1 MNKPKLLLT
10 RALPDPAMSVLNNF
24 GDLVIIDLANNDP
37 LPAEGDILL
46 CTAVDDVSAETI
58 ARLPQSLRLIA
69 SLGVGTNH
77 IDIDYATAKNI
88 LVSNTPVVTEDT
100 ADLTWALLLA
110 TCRRLTTCEKLLR
123 EDQWGAAQIQLGVSV
138 HGKTLGI
145 IGMGAIGQ
153 AVAKR
158 AKGFDME
165 VLYTGPNPKLEVE
178 KNLGAIYCDM
188 NTLLAKAD
196 IVSLHCPL
204 TEGSHHLIDSKALQ
218 SMKDGAILINTG
230 RGPLIHEQALIDAL
244 NSGKLGGAGLD
255 VFEFE
260 PEVTPALKTFSNV
273 TLLPHIGSATAECR
287 ADMFKR
293 GLGNIQSYL
302 TSGTVLD
309 PVAPN
314 RQ

>member
-10 RALPDPAMSVLNNF
+10 REFPEAAMSVLSSFSDVTIVN
-24 GDLVIIDLANNDP
+24 LADDSP
-37 LPAEGDILL
+37 LPVDADILL
-46 CTAVDDVSAETI
+46 CTAVDDISTETI
-58 ARLPQSLRLIA
+58 ARLPQTLGLIA

-77 IDIDYATAKNI
+77 IDLTRAAARNI
-88 LVSNTPVVTEDT
+88 LVSNTPVVTDDT

-110 TCRRLTTCEKLLR
+110 ACRRLTVCEQLLR
-123 EDQWGAAQIQLGVSV
+123 DEQWAAAQVQLGARV

-158 AKGFDME
+158 AKGFDMKI
-165 VLYTGPNPKLEVE
+165 LYTGPNPKTDAE
-178 KNLGAIYCDM
+178 KELGVIYCDM
-188 NTLLAKAD
+188 DTLLAEAD

-204 TEGSHHLIDSKALQ
+204 TDSSRHLIDVRAL
-218 SMKDGAILINTG
+218 SAMKDGAILINTG
-230 RGPLIHEQALIDAL
+230 RGPLIDEQALVEAL
-244 NSGKLGGAGLD
+244 ASGKLGGAGLD

-260 PEVTPALKTFSNV
+260 PKVTPALKEFNNV
-273 TLLPHIGSATAECR
+273 TLLPHIGSATGECR

-302 TSGTVLD
+302 THGTVID
-309 PVAPN
+309 AVAPKP
-314 RQ
+314 